1 MNYVQNLQMNRF
13 VFFACGKVKQNQKR
27 PTGQNHSQLYQN
39 ISSQIFQ
46 SGIPKIKV
54 IPFLGEVLKSLNKG
68 MYLPVLGAQ
77 RTIMVLPKT
86 MSHFGF

>member
-1 MNYVQNLQMNRF
+1 MNYVQNLRMNRF
-13 VFFACGKVKQNQKR
+13 VFFACGKVKPKEANRTKSFTIVSENKQPSFPVR
-27 PTGQNHSQLYQN
+27 
-39 ISSQIFQ
+39 
-46 SGIPKIKV
+46 GIPKIKV

-68 MYLPVLGAQ
+68 IYLPVLGAQ